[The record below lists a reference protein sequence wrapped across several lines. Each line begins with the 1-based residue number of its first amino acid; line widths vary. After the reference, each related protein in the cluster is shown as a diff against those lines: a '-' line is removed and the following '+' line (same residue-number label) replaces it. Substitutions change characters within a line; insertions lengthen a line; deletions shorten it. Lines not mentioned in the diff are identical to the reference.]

1 MCRAEVILTGHLRD
15 KIHSSSFS
23 SVSILSCKLFQICIV
38 VYLRPWAAPWCYW
51 GQCSVIYVSYW
62 TRAGPKSGKLPRFWI
77 LGLQRDRG
85 GQQGGSSGPARLS
98 EWWDVNMGI
107 TATDTHYTSSGQ
119 LDQAWLGTILF
130 FLALIGCGFVEYSSC
145 KVYTHLKNEIRYD

>member
-1 MCRAEVILTGHLRD
+1 MENYQDFG
-15 KIHSSSFS
+15 FS
-23 SVSILSCKLFQICIV
+23 D
-38 VYLRPWAAPWCYW
+38 
-51 GQCSVIYVSYW
+51 CSVTAAAS
-62 TRAGPKSGKLPRFWI
+62 
-77 LGLQRDRG
+77 
-85 GQQGGSSGPARLS
+85 SSGPARLS

-145 KVYTHLKNEIRYD
+145 KVYTHLKNEIHYDYD